1 MFFHFFDVFSVQVF
15 NLRTLILPFVNN
27 FVFCSFSPLN
37 FVVVHVLLK
46 SFLPSR
52 HKINFSNNFVRNTT
66 QIKKYND
73 KIRLFTT
80 RSNLF
85 FIHNAVVIYFVFM
98 TVFDKIL
105 SILNECSNIIELRT
119 VTWIRKNIIPWGS

>member
-1 MFFHFFDVFSVQVF
+1 MFSVQVF

>member
-1 MFFHFFDVFSVQVF
+1 MFSVQVF

-46 SFLPSR
+46 SFLPSG

>member
-1 MFFHFFDVFSVQVF
+1 VFSVQVF

>member
-1 MFFHFFDVFSVQVF
+1 MFSVQVF
-15 NLRTLILPFVNN
+15 NLRTLILPFINN